1 MTRPTQK
8 SQLDA
13 ALRALGNIS
22 VIPGIASAVDEQAD
36 AVLADLRE
44 TIVAEIPAFVESGN
58 PDVLPEL
65 DRHTAEHAHEICRL
79 CRGSMVGDFEFV
91 RGYARHRAEHK
102 FPLEAILHAYR
113 CGHKIIASWL
123 RKAALAMA
131 DESSDTEQIITS
143 VSDFAIEYTDTI
155 STIATFEYVNQTRR
169 LAEAEGDSRTELLAV
184 LLSGY
189 DESDGRVAKLLRR
202 SGFLDQRQSFCV
214 AVAQSVDPT
223 EMENPARVRR
233 LAESLGDTLRPLP
246 IKTLVGLREDKVV
259 AVFSAVR
266 RMAGWTAPQTALA
279 ERVRPQ
285 LLKVGNAVLIGMSTD
300 APSTSHIP
308 KAYREATLALD
319 FADLEHRVVQYSDLP
334 VRRLLVHLVGD
345 TIWPALPPW
354 ADDFFAA
361 DAKARGS
368 FTATLRA
375 YADADMNLLQA
386 AKALGVHPNTIYARM
401 QKIADVTGMN
411 ALTYHAL
418 TELLLAADCRSQGIT
433 PP

>member
-1 MTRPTQK
+1 MTQPARK
-8 SQLDA
+8 IQLDA
-13 ALRALGNIS
+13 ALRALSDVS
-22 VIPGIASAVDEQAD
+22 VIPAIASAVDGQAD

-44 TIVAEIPAFVESGN
+44 IIVAEIPAFVASGN

-65 DRHTAEHAHEICRL
+65 DRHTAEHAQEICRL
-79 CRGSMVGDFEFV
+79 CRGSMVGNFDFV
-91 RGYARHRAEHK
+91 RGYARRHAEHK

-123 RKAALAMA
+123 RKAALEMA

-143 VSDFAIEYTDTI
+143 ISDFAIEYTDTI

-169 LAEAEGDSRTELLAV
+169 LAEAEGDRRTELLTV

-214 AVAQSVDPT
+214 AVAQSVDPK

-246 IKTLVGLREDKVV
+246 VRTLVGLREDKVV

-308 KAYREATLALD
+308 KAYQEATLALD

-345 TIWPALPPW
+345 TIQPALPPW
-354 ADDFFAA
+354 ADAFFAA

-368 FTATLRA
+368 LTATLHG

-386 AKALGVHPNTIYARM
+386 AKTLGVHPNTIYARM

-418 TELLLAADCRSQGIT
+418 TELLLAVDCRKQGIT
-433 PP
+433 QP

>member
-102 FPLEAILHAYR
+102 FPLEAILHTYR

-123 RKAALAMA
+123 RK
-131 DESSDTEQIITS
+131 
-143 VSDFAIEYTDTI
+143 
-155 STIATFEYVNQTRR
+155 
-169 LAEAEGDSRTELLAV
+169 
-184 LLSGY
+184 
-189 DESDGRVAKLLRR
+189 
-202 SGFLDQRQSFCV
+202 
-214 AVAQSVDPT
+214 
-223 EMENPARVRR
+223 
-233 LAESLGDTLRPLP
+233 
-246 IKTLVGLREDKVV
+246 
-259 AVFSAVR
+259 
-266 RMAGWTAPQTALA
+266 
-279 ERVRPQ
+279 
-285 LLKVGNAVLIGMSTD
+285 
-300 APSTSHIP
+300 
-308 KAYREATLALD
+308 ATLALD

-345 TIWPALPPW
+345 TIRPALPPW

-418 TELLLAADCRSQGIT
+418 TELLLAADCRRQGIT
-433 PP
+433 QP